1 MINVTK
7 FFRDPEGFE
16 CLRTEVIPAILSA
29 KKVDD
34 TIKVWIVACS
44 SGEEAYSVGILFLE
58 HIGKTGKLFPN
69 LKIFATD
76 IDSEALETASRG
88 VYTNDIKKDVP
99 KELLQKYFVQ
109 EGDFFRVIP
118 ELRKMVVFAN
128 HDVLQ
133 DPPFS
138 RLDLIMCRNMFIY
151 INTMLQRKALKKFH
165 FALNVNSYLMLGP
178 SENIGILKDVT
189 RK

>member
-1 MINVTK
+1 M
-7 FFRDPEGFE
+7 
-16 CLRTEVIPAILSA
+16 
-29 KKVDD
+29 
-34 TIKVWIVACS
+34 
-44 SGEEAYSVGILFLE
+44 E

-189 RK
+189 SEVSRKWKIYRCITKRLLDSETYVCPAGKHRVSEISFRRW